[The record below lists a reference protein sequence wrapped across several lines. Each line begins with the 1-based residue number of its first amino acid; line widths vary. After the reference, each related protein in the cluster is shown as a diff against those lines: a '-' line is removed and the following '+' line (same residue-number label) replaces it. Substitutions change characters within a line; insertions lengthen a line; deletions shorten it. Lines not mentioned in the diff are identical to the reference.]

1 MDITFAAGDAWA
13 GATKGM
19 NADWSAGNA
28 LEFYTIPEQYG
39 QKVVVQVTAGGNT
52 IFDPFWRIRPAWGEY
67 MCFAF
72 LNLREIPS
80 PVSLKENNI

>member
-1 MDITFAAGDAWA
+1 MCKWHSRRF
-13 GATKGM
+13 
-19 NADWSAGNA
+19 S
-28 LEFYTIPEQYG
+28 
-39 QKVVVQVTAGGNT
+39 GGYA

-72 LNLREIPS
+72 FNLQEIPS